1 MAAGE
6 IGLFH
11 KFPKQRV
18 MSKIMPWCL
27 RDFSNPPNPQSNVL
41 TKSTLFAVK
50 RLRGVYNSSNPFIA
64 NRGGGERGLADSKLP
79 RSRKVL
85 QNILQNF
92 VQSAHPHLR
101 PIVLTNI
108 KQENK

>member
-11 KFPKQRV
+11 NFQKQRA
-18 MSKIMPWCL
+18 MSEIMQNW
-27 RDFSNPPNPQSNVL
+27 FSKPPNPKPIGL

-50 RLRGVYNSSNPFIA
+50 RIRGVYNSSNPFIA

-79 RSRKVL
+79 KSKKVL
-85 QNILQNF
+85 QNILQNLA
-92 VQSAHPHLR
+92 QAAHPKLLNLK
-101 PIVLTNI
+101 IG
-108 KQENK
+108 E